1 MAAGQPVIA
10 LPAPRRPRA
19 SVIIAAGARGPL
31 LERCLERLADVASGA
46 VPFETIVFLDGAGEE
61 QAERLRARVTGALIV
76 ASRVGL
82 GAAGAVNRARA
93 RARGRGLVPLPDHAS
108 VVPR

>member
-31 LERCLERLADVASGA
+31 LERCLERLADVQSET
-46 VPFETIVFLDGAGEE
+46 VPFETIVFVDGAGEKE
-61 QAERLRARVTGALIV
+61 AERLRARVTGALIEGSKV
-76 ASRVGL
+76 ELGL
-82 GAAGAVNRARA
+82 PGALNRAREP
-93 RARGRGLVPLPDHAS
+93 ARGEVLVS
-108 VVPR
+108 